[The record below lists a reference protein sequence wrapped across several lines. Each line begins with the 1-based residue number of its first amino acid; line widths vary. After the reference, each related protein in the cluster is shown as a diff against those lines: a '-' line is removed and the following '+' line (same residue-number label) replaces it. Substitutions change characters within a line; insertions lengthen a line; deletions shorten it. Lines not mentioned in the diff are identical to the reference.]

1 MALTKEMIWKAADEL
16 DADGTKPTLA
26 NVRKRLGGVGSF
38 TTIQEAMS
46 EWKNRKQQEAQPL
59 IDPPPPALAQLLESF
74 GADIWNLAR
83 VSADQALDAKRR
95 VIEENAAQI
104 REQAEEAIALADS
117 MDAELHDLR
126 AKIAGLEETA
136 ALYRELQANYHAL
149 EERAELELKHQK
161 EHSAQEIHRAVTRA
175 NEKDSEAIEARKS
188 ERLALDRA
196 ARAEGQVE
204 ALEKQLDQQ
213 SKKSK

>member
-1 MALTKEMIWKAADEL
+1 
-16 DADGTKPTLA
+16 
-26 NVRKRLGGVGSF
+26 
-38 TTIQEAMS
+38 
-46 EWKNRKQQEAQPL
+46 
-59 IDPPPPALAQLLESF
+59 
-74 GADIWNLAR
+74 
-83 VSADQALDAKRR
+83 
-95 VIEENAAQI
+95 
-104 REQAEEAIALADS
+104 

-188 ERLALDRA
+188 ERQALDRA

-204 ALEKQLDQQ
+204 ALEKQLGLA
-213 SKKSK
+213 KKEAQTKGRSITWIALIRIPWLITLARDGLRLATVRRRSHSQRLSGALYASTAPQNRFSEGYSAKDKRLPLYWAFNLLSHQPGEPSPT